1 MNTSS
6 SAPAS
11 RRRVLAPAAGG
22 QRLSVV
28 GAVVAIV
35 LAIAAGFLPAAA
47 HAAEPESKVE
57 VVDARLEAPE
67 PLHPDQQ
74 EILRYSAQLRV
85 KDDVKPGDTF
95 TVAYSPHLNR
105 YGTAAP
111 GTSDNLTIERDGKP
125 FLTESY
131 DPESNVSTFT
141 FGEAVDG
148 LKDRNAQFEIPLF
161 LDPAVVQKS
170 GRTEVAVI
178 VDEHQL
184 LQKEL
189 DVDYLDYVDRS
200 LSLKSHLY
208 NVDPEAG
215 TYTVNSV
222 VNPYGQKITNA
233 VLFGGPQPD
242 RETSA
247 VFGGDVDVKVY
258 RIDDPKDVPDSVV
271 TDDVSEFVDVTDQV
285 KKNSSRGEGYEI
297 HFPETIDTPYLVVYN
312 GTFDPSSDVP
322 LNTRH
327 TFEGCHEFAG
337 FDFMYWDNENA
348 PFGGSGSGEGYM
360 RTGDVTV
367 EYVTVDGTVLEETS
381 AVKTQAPV
389 GEAYTT
395 EQKTFEGYEFVK
407 LADNSA
413 PANGTVT
420 EQAQHVIY
428 VYKPIEPTPPTTP
441 EEPGDSPP
449 PTPPGNPG
457 EPTPPTTPGEPT
469 PPTTPGE
476 PTEPSEP
483 AEPSEPQKPEQPAEP
498 MTPEQPQKPGAAQTP
513 APPAAPPAAA
523 PAKPTASLANTGAS
537 VLWIAG
543 LGALLVAAGALALRR
558 RNF

>member
-441 EEPGDSPP
+441 EEPGDS
-449 PTPPGNPG
+449 
-457 EPTPPTTPGEPT
+457 TPPTTPGNPGEPT

>member
-47 HAAEPESKVE
+47 HAAEPESTVE
-57 VVDARLEAPE
+57 VVDSRLEAPE
-67 PLHPDQQ
+67 PLHPDKQ
-74 EILRYSAQLRV
+74 EILRYSATLRI

-95 TVAYSPHLNR
+95 TVAYSAHLNR

-111 GTSDNLTIERDGKP
+111 GTSDNLMVERNGKP

-131 DPESNVSTFT
+131 DPKNNVSTFT

-148 LKDRNAQFEIPLF
+148 LKDRNAQFEVPLF

-170 GRTEVAVI
+170 GRTHVGVI
-178 VDEHQL
+178 VDHHQP
-184 LQKEL
+184 LQRALE
-189 DVDYLDYVDRS
+189 VDYLDYADRP

-208 NVDPEAG
+208 NVDYEAG

-222 VNPYGQKITNA
+222 VNPHAQKIANA

-242 RETSA
+242 RATSA
-247 VFGGDVDVKVY
+247 AFGGDVNVKVY
-258 RIDDPKDVPDSVV
+258 RIENPNKVPDSVV
-271 TDDVSEFVDVTDQV
+271 TNDFSDYVDVTDQV

-297 HFPETIDTPYLVVYN
+297 RFPEMIDKPYLVVYN

-441 EEPGDSPP
+441 EEPGDS
-449 PTPPGNPG
+449 
-457 EPTPPTTPGEPT
+457 TPPTTPGNPGEPT

-513 APPAAPPAAA
+513 APPAASPAAA

>member
-469 PPTTPGE
+469 
-476 PTEPSEP
+476 EPSEP

>member
-441 EEPGDSPP
+441 EEPGDSTP
-449 PTPPGNPG
+449 PTTPGNPG

>member
-1 MNTSS
+1 MPI
-6 SAPAS
+6 AD
-11 RRRVLAPAAGG
+11 G

-35 LAIAAGFLPAAA
+35 MAIVAGFLPAAA
-47 HAAEPESKVE
+47 QAAEPESTVE

-348 PFGGSGSGEGYM
+348 PFGGSGSGEGNM

-367 EYVTVDGTVLEETS
+367 EYVTVDGEVLEETS

-441 EEPGDSPP
+441 EEPGDS
-449 PTPPGNPG
+449 
-457 EPTPPTTPGEPT
+457 T

-513 APPAAPPAAA
+513 APPAASPAAA

>member
-1 MNTSS
+1 MPI
-6 SAPAS
+6 AD
-11 RRRVLAPAAGG
+11 G

-35 LAIAAGFLPAAA
+35 MAIVAGFLPAAA
-47 HAAEPESKVE
+47 QAAEPESTVE

-85 KDDVKPGDTF
+85 KDNVKPGDTF

-348 PFGGSGSGEGYM
+348 PFGGSGSGEGNM
-360 RTGDVTV
+360 RTGDVTL

-441 EEPGDSPP
+441 EEPGDS
-449 PTPPGNPG
+449 
-457 EPTPPTTPGEPT
+457 TPPTTPGNPGEPT

-513 APPAAPPAAA
+513 APPAASPAAA